1 MFYCMCEY
9 DDEGYQIGGYFSKE
23 KDFSKNWDVD
33 AIGQEKMEKERN
45 YNNLSCILVFP
56 FHQRKGYGK
65 FLISFSYELGTL
77 EQRQGTPETPL
88 SDLGHR
94 TYISWWTHRLLSF
107 LKKYQG
113 DEISVQLLSQKTGIL
128 QTDIINLFESFKI
141 LRYHQ
146 GDHYFVVTDEFI
158 ETLVKRAGHPGHPVT
173 TENIHWTGYEW
184 YN

>member
-1 MFYCMCEY
+1 MCEY
-9 DDEGYQIGGYFSKE
+9 DEEGYQIGGYFSKE
-23 KDFSKNWDVD
+23 KDFSKNWDID
-33 AIGQEKMEKERN
+33 AVGQEKIEKERN

-65 FLISFSYELGTL
+65 FLISFSYELGIL
-77 EQRQGTPETPL
+77 EGRQGTPETPL

-94 TYISWWTHRLLSF
+94 TYISWWTNRLLLF
-107 LKKYQG
+107 LKNYKG
-113 DEISVQLLSQKTGIL
+113 DEISVQHISQKTGIL

-146 GDHYFVVTDEFI
+146 GDHYFVVTDTFI
-158 ETLVKRAGHPGHPVT
+158 DNLVKKAGHPGHPVISD
-173 TENIHWTGYEW
+173 NIHWTGYEW